1 VTVLGKHPMGGL
13 EPHGKMM
20 IIDESRAIL
29 GSTALSTLS
38 LDFRRE
44 VSVVVHEPAL
54 VKQLNMS
61 YQQLS
66 SKAGAAATYLPGDRT
81 A

>member
-1 VTVLGKHPMGGL
+1 
-13 EPHGKMM
+13 MM
-20 IIDESRAIL
+20 IIDETRAVL

-66 SKAGAAATYLPGDRT
+66 AKAGAAATVLPGDRT

>member
-1 VTVLGKHPMGGL
+1 MGRR

-20 IIDESRAIL
+20 IIDEARAVI

-44 VSVVVHEPAL
+44 VSIVIHEPAL

-61 YQQLS
+61 YQLLS
-66 SKAGAAATYLPGDRT
+66 AKAGAAATLLPGDRP

>member
-1 VTVLGKHPMGGL
+1 MIGRHLMGPI

-20 IIDESRAIL
+20 IIDEQCAIL

-44 VSVVVHEPAL
+44 VSVVVHQPAL
-54 VKQLNMS
+54 VKQLNLA
-61 YQQLS
+61 YQALS
-66 SKAGAAATYLPGDRT
+66 VRAGAAAAHLPGDRI